1 MSMNTKKEAKGT
13 AGKGTAGSPVPG
25 IPSRRWARYGERLI
39 NPPPS
44 APAQVSDGWIKRYTF
59 SLGQGLVLG
68 CAEAISMTDNPL
80 VDFHADRFF
89 TNAPFRSFAI
99 LHNIVFAN
107 ISITI
112 GGGEDAFHYQ
122 RVRSLDNP
130 LTFPMVTPA
139 SRIGVMGSYTGRRSK
154 LYADGPFRFVA
165 TFQGK
170 ARDIS

>member
-1 MSMNTKKEAKGT
+1 MDVNTKKERKLREQQ
-13 AGKGTAGSPVPG
+13 V
-25 IPSRRWARYGERLI
+25 ERCLAYAETLI
-39 NPPPS
+39 NPPAPS
-44 APAQVSDGWIKRYTF
+44 PSEPLRWSNAPSSQVSDGWIKRYTF
-59 SLGQGLVLG
+59 SLDQELVLG
-68 CAEAISMTDNPL
+68 CAEDISMTANPA

-107 ISITI
+107 VCITI

-122 RVRSLDNP
+122 RARSLDNP

-139 SRIGVMGSYTGRRSK
+139 SRIGVKGSYTGRRSK